1 MMNSSDQFPTQTNK
15 PSTNNE
21 SPDLLLSLATVPVLI
36 GIVGIKVV
44 TTTLRELGEVSEEIF
59 RGDRLPVLNSP
70 VAKKAEPEDF
80 KAL

>member
-15 PSTNNE
+15 PFTSKE
-21 SPDLLLSLATVPVLI
+21 SSDLLLSLATVPVLI
-36 GIVGIKVV
+36 GIVGVKVL

-59 RGDRLPVLNSP
+59 RGDRLPILNSP
-70 VAKKAEPEDF
+70 AAKKAEPEDF